1 MRAARVKIPW
11 SKLSTDEWR
20 RVAALALVVIG
31 VVLLSAPGALPG
43 GRQFVALAVMAA
55 GCVLHMTALRTLA

>member
-1 MRAARVKIPW
+1 MKIPW
-11 SKLSTDEWR
+11 PKLSTDEWR

-31 VVLLSAPGALPG
+31 VVLLTAPGGVPS

-55 GCVLHMTALRTLA
+55 GCVLYMSALRTLA

>member
-1 MRAARVKIPW
+1 VKIPW

-31 VVLLSAPGALPG
+31 VVLLSAPGA
-43 GRQFVALAVMAA
+43 RQFVALAVMAA
-55 GCVLHMTALRTLA
+55 GCVLYMTALRTLA